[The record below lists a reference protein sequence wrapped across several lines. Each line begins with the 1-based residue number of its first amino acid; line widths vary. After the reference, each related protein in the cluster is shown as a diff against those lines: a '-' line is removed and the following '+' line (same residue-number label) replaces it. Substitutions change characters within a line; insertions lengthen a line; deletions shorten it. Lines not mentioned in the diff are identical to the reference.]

1 MITDEMLAQAAA
13 ELADAIN
20 ESLPNPSECTH
31 QFSPRFEKKMKRL
44 IRKSHHSIFY
54 RTLRTV
60 ASIVLVILIG
70 FGSTLAVSAEARE
83 IVFGWVK
90 QQYENFYEY
99 FFEGDVTPT
108 EPAKYQP
115 GWMPE
120 GCEFVTSYETTGGEV
135 YIYTDEVDTLIQ
147 FSYTSNPNNESV
159 YVDGVNYNK
168 EVVSVNGVPAEIYM
182 SQAEN
187 ETNSIIWNDETG
199 VILFTASGNFNQETL
214 IKIAEN
220 IEKKYLFRTP

>member
-20 ESLPNPSECTH
+20 ESLPSPSECTH
-31 QFSPRFEKKMKRL
+31 QFSPRFEKNMKRL
-44 IRKSHHSIFY
+44 IRRANHPTVYRALRSVVSI
-54 RTLRTV
+54 L
-60 ASIVLVILIG
+60 LVIMIG

-99 FFEGDVTPT
+99 FFEGEVEPT
-108 EPAKYQP
+108 ESAKYQP

-120 GCEFVTSYETTGGEV
+120 GCEFVTSYETAGGEV
-135 YIYTDEVDTLIQ
+135 YIYTDAEETLIQ
-147 FSYTSNPNNESV
+147 FSYTSDPNNESV
-159 YVDGVNYNK
+159 YVDGVGYAK
-168 EVVSVNGVPAEIYM
+168 EVVAVNGFQAEIYI

-187 ETNSIIWNDETG
+187 ETNSIIWNDESG
-199 VILFTASGNFNQETL
+199 VILFTASGNFDQETL

-220 IEKKYLFRTP
+220 IEKK

>member
-20 ESLPNPSECTH
+20 ESLPSPSECTH

-44 IRKSHHSIFY
+44 IRRANHPTVYRALRSVVSI
-54 RTLRTV
+54 L
-60 ASIVLVILIG
+60 LVIMIG

-99 FFEGDVTPT
+99 FFEGEVEPT
-108 EPAKYQP
+108 ESAKYQP

-120 GCEFVTSYETTGGEV
+120 GCDFVTSYEITGGEV
-135 YIYTDEVDTLIQ
+135 YVYANERGSLIQ
-147 FSYTSNPNNESV
+147 FTYTSDTDTTKVFVE
-159 YVDGVNYNK
+159 GVEYIK
-168 EVVSVNGVPAEIYM
+168 EDVLVNGFPGEIY
-182 SQAEN
+182 SA
-187 ETNSIIWNDETG
+187 TNQTDTNGIVWTNTDDNTLFFVSGDFTEDE
-199 VILFTASGNFNQETL
+199 L
-214 IKIAEN
+214 IKIAES
-220 IEKKYLFRTP
+220 IEKNN

>member
-44 IRKSHHSIFY
+44 IRKSHHPIFY

-83 IVFGWVK
+83 IVFGWVR
-90 QQYENFYEY
+90 QQYESFYEY

-120 GCEFVTSYETTGGEV
+120 GCEFVTSYEIPGGEV
-135 YIYTDEVDTLIQ
+135 YVYTNERESLIQ
-147 FSYTSNPNNESV
+147 FTYTSDTDATKVFVE
-159 YVDGVNYNK
+159 GVEYIK
-168 EVVSVNGVPAEIYM
+168 EDVLVNGFPGKIY
-182 SQAEN
+182 SATNQT
-187 ETNSIIWNDETG
+187 ETNGIVWTNTDENT
-199 VILFTASGNFNQETL
+199 LFFVSGDFTEDVL
-214 IKIAEN
+214 IKIAESIVKN
-220 IEKKYLFRTP
+220 N

>member
-1 MITDEMLAQAAA
+1 MITDDMMAQAAA

-44 IRKSHHSIFY
+44 IRKSHHPIFY

-83 IVFGWVK
+83 IVFSWVK

-108 EPAKYQP
+108 ESRRYQT
-115 GWMPE
+115 GWMPD
-120 GCEFVTSYETTGGEV
+120 GCEFVTSYETAGGEV
-135 YIYTDEVDTLIQ
+135 YIFTDEKDTLIQ
-147 FSYTSNPNNESV
+147 FSYTSNPDNETLFI
-159 YVDGVNYNK
+159 DGVGYFK
-168 EVVSVNGVPAEIYM
+168 EEAIINGRIGDFYIAQ
-182 SQAEN
+182 SN
-187 ETNSIIWNDETG
+187 DKTNGLIWTDETET
-199 VILFTASGNFNQETL
+199 VLFFVSGNYDKETL
-214 IKIAEN
+214 VKIAESV
-220 IEKKYLFRTP
+220 EKNN

>member
-1 MITDEMLAQAAA
+1 MITDDMMAQAAA

-44 IRKSHHSIFY
+44 IRKSHHPIFY

-83 IVFGWVK
+83 IVFSWVK

-108 EPAKYQP
+108 ESRRYQT
-115 GWMPE
+115 GWMPD
-120 GCEFVTSYETTGGEV
+120 GCEFVTSYETAGGEV
-135 YIYTDEVDTLIQ
+135 YIFTDEKDTLIQ
-147 FSYTSNPNNESV
+147 FSYTSNPDNETLFI
-159 YVDGVNYNK
+159 DGVGYFK
-168 EVVSVNGVPAEIYM
+168 EEAIINGRIGDFYIAQ
-182 SQAEN
+182 SN
-187 ETNSIIWNDETG
+187 DKTNGLIWTDETET
-199 VILFTASGNFNQETL
+199 VLFFVSGNYDKETL
-214 IKIAEN
+214 VKIAESV
-220 IEKKYLFRTP
+220 KKNN

>member
-1 MITDEMLAQAAA
+1 MITDEMLVQAAA

-20 ESLPNPSECTH
+20 ESLPNPSECSH
-31 QFSPRFEKKMKRL
+31 QFSPRFEKKMRRL
-44 IRKSHHSIFY
+44 IRKSHHLIFY

-99 FFEGDVTPT
+99 FFEGEVEPT
-108 EPAKYQP
+108 EIAKYQP

-120 GCEFVTSYETTGGEV
+120 GCEFVTSYETAGGEV
-135 YIYTDEVDTLIQ
+135 YIYTDAEETLIQ
-147 FSYTSNPNNESV
+147 FSYTSDPNSESV
-159 YVDGVNYNK
+159 YVDGVGYTK
-168 EVVSVNGVPAEIYM
+168 EVVAVNGFQVEVYI

-187 ETNSIIWNDETG
+187 ETNSIIWKDESG
-199 VILFTASGNFNQETL
+199 VILFTASGNFDQKTL

-220 IEKKYLFRTP
+220 IEKK

>member
-20 ESLPNPSECTH
+20 ESLPEPSECNH

-44 IRKSHHSIFY
+44 IRKTHHPIFY

-99 FFEGDVTPT
+99 FFEGEVEST
-108 EPAKYQP
+108 ESAKYQP

-120 GCEFVTSYETTGGEV
+120 GCDFVTSYETAGGEV
-135 YIYTDEVDTLIQ
+135 YIYSDVEDTLIQ
-147 FSYTSNPNNESV
+147 FSYTSEIDNETLF
-159 YVDGVNYNK
+159 VDGVEYRK
-168 EVVSVNGVPAEIYM
+168 EEAIIHNRTGEFYIAQVDDKTNGL
-182 SQAEN
+182 
-187 ETNSIIWNDETG
+187 IWTDETET
-199 VILFTASGNFNQETL
+199 VLFFVSGNYDKETL
-214 IKIAEN
+214 VKIAESV
-220 IEKKYLFRTP
+220 EKNN